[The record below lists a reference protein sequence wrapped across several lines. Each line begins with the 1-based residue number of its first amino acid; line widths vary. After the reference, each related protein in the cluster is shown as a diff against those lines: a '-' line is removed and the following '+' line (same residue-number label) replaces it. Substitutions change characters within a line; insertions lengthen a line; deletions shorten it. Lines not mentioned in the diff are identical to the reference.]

1 MNYNEATRRFVN
13 QHLDDDVR
21 QLALQYS
28 AHRSSSSDKGEG
40 GGDGDVELP
49 FALDQI
55 RGRQIARR
63 KLPTWA
69 AIDDI
74 LYPPHLSMEQCS
86 SEQTARYKASIVERL
101 VNNSLPTGEGRGG
114 ASLPTGATGVF
125 RAATDVAAAPQR
137 GANPH
142 SRRRATWGG
151 ASFADL
157 TGGFGVDFAFM
168 AQAFHATLS
177 IQSPAKSFYVERNPQ
192 LCDLAQHNFP
202 LLGLRNTEVV
212 CSTTE
217 DFLNTL
223 CTNKKASPTGGG
235 LEGAEASPTG
245 GGLEGAEAS
254 PTGRGLEGATIIYL
268 DPARRD
274 DHGGRTYGIADC
286 TPNVL
291 ELRDTLL
298 AKADYILLK
307 LSPMLDWRKAVS
319 DLGEDYVCEV
329 HIVSVH
335 NECKELLIVLQKPN
349 NNVLEQKHKT
359 LFCINDQQLFTI
371 SSPSLLGRLGSLE
384 QPPMWLRPHKG
395 ERIPHSFSAIA
406 TKAAKPSARRREVGA
421 ELPCQLDSSS
431 GVLSP
436 SLLGRSGGALYEPN
450 ASIMKV
456 GCFHELCEQ
465 FGLAAV
471 GPNSHLFVRNPDIV
485 EPPSKSAD
493 KDFPGRVFQISAIS
507 SMNKRSL
514 RQNLQGITQANIS
527 TRNFPLKPEEL
538 RRRLKLR
545 DGGDTYLF
553 GTTLSDGSHVILIC
567 KKWED
572 R

>member
-28 AHRSSSSDKGEG
+28 AHRNSSTDKGEG
-40 GGDGDVELP
+40 GGDGDVDLP

-69 AIDDI
+69 TIDGI

-101 VNNSLPTGEGRGG
+101 VNN
-114 ASLPTGATGVF
+114 SLPTGATGVF

-151 ASFADL
+151 ASLFADL

-177 IQSPAKSFYVERNPQ
+177 TQSPVKSFYVERNPQ
-192 LCDLAQHNFP
+192 LCDLARHNFP
-202 LLGLRNTEVV
+202 LLGLRNTAVV

-217 DFLNTL
+217 EFLNTL

-235 LEGAEASPTG
+235 LEGAKASPTG
-245 GGLEGAEAS
+245 G
-254 PTGRGLEGATIIYL
+254 GLEGATIIYL

-298 AKADYILLK
+298 AKADYVLLK

-349 NNVLEQKHKT
+349 NNVQEQKQKT
-359 LFCINDQQLFTI
+359 LFCVNDQQLFTVQ
-371 SSPSLLGRLGSLE
+371 SPSLLDRSN
-384 QPPMWLRPHKG
+384 
-395 ERIPHSFSAIA
+395 
-406 TKAAKPSARRREVGA
+406 
-421 ELPCQLDSSS
+421 

-436 SLLGRSGGALYEPN
+436 SLLERSGGALYEPN
-450 ASIMKV
+450 ASLMKA
-456 GCFHELCEQ
+456 GCFNELCEQ
-465 FGLAAV
+465 FRLVPV
-471 GPNSHLFVRNPDIV
+471 GPNSHLFVRNPSV
-485 EPPSKSAD
+485 AEPPCMSVD

-567 KKWED
+567 KKWETN
-572 R
+572 

>member
-40 GGDGDVELP
+40 GGDGDVDLP

-74 LYPPHLSMEQCS
+74 LYPPRLSMEQCS
-86 SEQTARYKASIVERL
+86 SEQTARYKAALVERL
-101 VNNSLPTGEGRGG
+101 VSNSLPIGEVRRGSFSLPPAATGVFPPPTGEGR
-114 ASLPTGATGVF
+114 
-125 RAATDVAAAPQR
+125 
-137 GANPH
+137 
-142 SRRRATWGG
+142 GG

-168 AQAFHATLS
+168 AQAFHASLS
-177 IQSPAKSFYVERNPQ
+177 TQSPAKSFYVERNPQ

-223 CTNKKASPTGGG
+223 WSNKKASPTGGG
-235 LEGAEASPTG
+235 LVGAEASPTG
-245 GGLEGAEAS
+245 G
-254 PTGRGLEGATIIYL
+254 GLEGATIIYL

-298 AKADYILLK
+298 AKADYVLLK

-349 NNVLEQKHKT
+349 NNVQEQKQKS
-359 LFCINDQQLFTI
+359 LFCVNDQQLFTVQSSSLLDSSSGI
-371 SSPSLLGRLGSLE
+371 LSPSLQGRLGSLE

-450 ASIMKV
+450 ASLMKA

-465 FGLAAV
+465 FGLVPV
-471 GPNSHLFVRNPDIV
+471 GPNSHLFVRNPDIA
-485 EPPSKSAD
+485 EPPCVSVD

-567 KKWED
+567 KKWEAG
-572 R
+572 

>member
-1 MNYNEATRRFVN
+1 MNYNEATRRFVS

-28 AHRSSSSDKGEG
+28 AHRNSSTDKGEG
-40 GGDGDVELP
+40 GGDGDVDLP

-69 AIDDI
+69 AIDGI

-114 ASLPTGATGVF
+114 ASLPTGATGAF

-151 ASFADL
+151 ASLFADL

-168 AQAFHATLS
+168 AQAFHTTLS
-177 IQSPAKSFYVERNPQ
+177 AQGPAKSFYVERNPQ
-192 LCDLAQHNFP
+192 LCDLARHNFP
-202 LLGLRNTEVV
+202 LLGLRNTAVV

-217 DFLNTL
+217 EFLNTL
-223 CTNKKASPTGGG
+223 CTNKNASPTGGG
-235 LEGAEASPTG
+235 LVGAEASPTG
-245 GGLEGAEAS
+245 GGLVGAN
-254 PTGRGLEGATIIYL
+254 IIYL

-298 AKADYILLK
+298 AKADYVILK

-335 NECKELLIVLQKPN
+335 NECKELLIVLQKPSD
-349 NNVLEQKHKT
+349 NVQEQKQKT
-359 LFCINDQQLFTI
+359 LFCINDQQLFTVQ
-371 SSPSLLGRLGSLE
+371 SPSLL
-384 QPPMWLRPHKG
+384 
-395 ERIPHSFSAIA
+395 
-406 TKAAKPSARRREVGA
+406 
-421 ELPCQLDSSS
+421 DSSN

-436 SLLGRSGGALYEPN
+436 SLLEKSGGALYEPN
-450 ASIMKV
+450 ASIMKA

-471 GPNSHLFVRNPDIV
+471 GPNSHLFVQNPGLA
-485 EPPSKSAD
+485 EPPCMFAD
-493 KDFPGRVFQISAIS
+493 EDFPGRVFQISAIS

-553 GTTLSDGSHVILIC
+553 GTTLTDGSHVILIC